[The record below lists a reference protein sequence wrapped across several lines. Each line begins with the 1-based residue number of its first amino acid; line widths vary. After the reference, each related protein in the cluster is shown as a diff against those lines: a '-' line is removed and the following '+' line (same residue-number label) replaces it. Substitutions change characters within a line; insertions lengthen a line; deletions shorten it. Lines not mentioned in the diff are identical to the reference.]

1 MEKIEWN
8 YERLRDDGR
17 IEYCPKDDM
26 SGKITGHKVYGLR
39 AWFDEHPEERKRLGW
54 IKHIQLTHK
63 EIKEQYPH
71 NPMTHFIM
79 VTTKPVDEYTVEDE
93 YHIVEKSEEMLWFEE
108 LQSMTWGENIVTIGP
123 DEPVFEVQ

>member
-1 MEKIEWN
+1 MSTWFYEKLDEDLKIKHAP
-8 YERLRDDGR
+8 YHDADG
-17 IEYCPKDDM
+17 KVT
-26 SGKITGHKVYGLR
+26 GKHVLNLKAY
-39 AWFDEHPEERKRLGW
+39 FDENPEERKRLGW

-108 LQSMTWGENIVTIGP
+108 LNSMTWGENIVTIGP
-123 DEPVFEVQ
+123 DEPVFEVN

>member
-1 MEKIEWN
+1 MSTWFYEKLDEDLKIKRAP
-8 YERLRDDGR
+8 YHDADG
-17 IEYCPKDDM
+17 KVT
-26 SGKITGHKVYGLR
+26 GKHIINLKAY
-39 AWFDEHPEERKRLGW
+39 FDENPAERIRLGW

-123 DEPVFEVQ
+123 DEPVFEVN

>member
-1 MEKIEWN
+1 MSTWFYEKLDE
-8 YERLRDDGR
+8 
-17 IEYCPKDDM
+17 EYKIKRAPYHDADAKVT
-26 SGKITGHKVYGLR
+26 GKHVMNLKAY
-39 AWFDEHPEERKRLGW
+39 FDENPEERKRLGW

-79 VTTKPVDEYTVEDE
+79 VTTKPIDEYTVEDE

-108 LQSMTWGENIVTIGP
+108 LQSMTWGENIVTIG
-123 DEPVFEVQ
+123 DNEPMFIE